1 MDDANVIL
9 GLLYDRRDF
18 VSMHE
23 LAAELN
29 CPGDSDRLQR
39 GLGELRRRGHEID
52 LEPARGLRLAYPI
65 RLDAWLVE
73 RGLNTNLIGRSV
85 VCFDEVDS
93 TNDVAMG
100 SVAQEGTGGLVV
112 TAESQRA
119 GRGRQGSRWISPPG
133 AGLLFSVLLTDG
145 AELLGHE
152 PTTIAAGLAVAEGIE
167 ESASIQCELKWPNDV
182 CIRGEKVAGVLIESR
197 PHGATRAT
205 AIGIGVNVY
214 GSPPREAIGR
224 PATHLSEHS
233 ESARPVELLRSIL
246 RRLDYWR
253 GEIIARRYE
262 ALHEQWL
269 RRCGMLHH
277 RVRILSAGVEYVG
290 RAVDISPLEGLILAR
305 DDGGHVHLHAAVSTV
320 LESTASN
327 Q

>member
-23 LAAELN
+23 LAAEVR

-39 GLGELRRRGHEID
+39 ALDELRHRGHIID
-52 LEPARGLRLAYPI
+52 IEPARGLRLARPI
-65 RLDAWLVE
+65 RLDAYLVE
-73 RGLNTNLIGRSV
+73 RDLNTNLIGRSV

-145 AELLGHE
+145 PELLGHE
-152 PTTIAAGLAVAEGIE
+152 ATTIASGLAVAEGIE
-167 ESASIQCELKWPNDV
+167 ESASIQCDLKWPNDV
-182 CIRGEKVAGVLIESR
+182 CIRGDKVGGVLIESR
-197 PHGATRAT
+197 QHGPTRAT

-214 GSPPREAIGR
+214 ESPPPESIGR
-224 PATHLSEHS
+224 PATHLSDHS
-233 ESARPVELLRSIL
+233 ESAGRVDLLRSIL

-253 GEIIARRYE
+253 GEIMAGRYE
-262 ALHEQWL
+262 ALHDEWL
-269 RRCGMLHH
+269 RRCGMLHQ
-277 RVRILSAGVEYVG
+277 RVRILSGGVEYVG
-290 RAVDISPLEGLILAR
+290 RTVDISPLEGLILAR
-305 DDGGHVHLHAAVSTV
+305 DDGVHVHLQAAVSTV
-320 LESTASN
+320 LG
-327 Q
+327 

>member
-1 MDDANVIL
+1 MFAMDDANVIL

-23 LAAELN
+23 LALELN

-39 GLGELRRRGHEID
+39 GLGELRGRGHEID
-52 LEPARGLRLAYPI
+52 IEPARGVRLAPPI

-73 RGLNTNLIGRSV
+73 RDLNTELIGCSV

-93 TNDVAMG
+93 TNDVAMA
-100 SVAQEGTGGLVV
+100 SAAQEGTGGLVV

-152 PTTIAAGLAVAEGIE
+152 PTTIASGLAVAEGIE
-167 ESASIQCELKWPNDV
+167 ESCSIQCELKWPNDV

-197 PHGATRAT
+197 PHGPTRAT

-214 GSPPREAIGR
+214 ASPPRESIGR

-233 ESARPVELLRSIL
+233 ESVERVDLLRSIL

-253 GEIIARRYE
+253 REIISRRYDL
-262 ALHEQWL
+262 LHDEWM
-269 RRCGMLHH
+269 RRCGMLHQ
-277 RVRILSAGVEYVG
+277 RVRILSAGVEHVG

-305 DDGGHVHLHAAVSTV
+305 DDGAHVHLHAAVSTV
-320 LESTASN
+320 LD
-327 Q
+327 

>member
-23 LAAELN
+23 LAAEVG
-29 CPGDSDRLQR
+29 CSGDSGRLER
-39 GLGELRRRGHEID
+39 ALDELRGRGHKLDI
-52 LEPARGLRLAYPI
+52 EPARGLRLAQPI
-65 RLDAWLVE
+65 GLDAYLVE
-73 RGLNTNLIGRSV
+73 RNLNTNLIGCSV

-93 TNDVAMG
+93 TNDVAMA

-119 GRGRQGSRWISPPG
+119 GRGRQGSRWICPPG

-145 AELLGHE
+145 PELLGGE

-167 ESASIQCELKWPNDV
+167 ESCSVQCDLKWPNDV

-197 PHGATRAT
+197 PHGTTRAM

-224 PATHLSEHS
+224 PATHLSRHS
-233 ESARPVELLRSIL
+233 ESVRRIDLLRSIL

-253 GEIIARRYE
+253 GEIIACRYDS
-262 ALHEQWL
+262 LHEQWL
-269 RRCGMLHH
+269 RRCGMLHQ

-305 DDGGHVHLHAAVSTV
+305 DDGVHVHLHGAVSTV
-320 LESTASN
+320 LDSTTSN